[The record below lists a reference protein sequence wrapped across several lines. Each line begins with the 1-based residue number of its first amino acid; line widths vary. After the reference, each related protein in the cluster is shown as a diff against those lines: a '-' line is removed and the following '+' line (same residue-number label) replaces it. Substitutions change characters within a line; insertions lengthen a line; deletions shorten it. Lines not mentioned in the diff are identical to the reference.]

1 MRAARV
7 ISASW
12 SCWRSADERSATLA
26 RSHFASS
33 AQTALLQQLHEAEMT
48 LAARTVLR
56 DAAEAPHVAQ
66 ALSAVDAIYS
76 LLGADR

>member
-1 MRAARV
+1 MTSLFQATGYHLRLLAKCERAKVAL
-7 ISASW
+7 
-12 SCWRSADERSATLA
+12 RSS
-26 RSHFASS
+26 
-33 AQTALLQQLHEAEMT
+33 ALLQQLHEAEMT

>member
-1 MRAARV
+1 
-7 ISASW
+7 
-12 SCWRSADERSATLA
+12 
-26 RSHFASS
+26 
-33 AQTALLQQLHEAEMT
+33 MT